1 MHGLEHVL
9 FVAALAL
16 EKDEIGKAEL
26 VRELRNLAGWSGN
39 YIPENGEEPL
49 PVLELNREWSTRF
62 EHILHPGGM
71 TEGEDDGLANR

>member
-49 PVLELNREWSTRF
+49 PVLEGQLDLSIFYT
-62 EHILHPGGM
+62 P
-71 TEGEDDGLANR
+71 AV